1 MEPIFNLEV
10 LSASPRTL
18 QRWEWERLEGG
29 LVVLGGFIIFLDA
42 APGRAFRLLV
52 EMFGAGGSLVGTSD
66 ARLDPAGLNWLPV
79 STVRAE
85 FATGEEPP
93 YRLRVQFVNEGLP
106 RSREELMKSAE
117 AQIRPWVRRELPS
130 SS

>member
-29 LVVLGGFIIFLDA
+29 LVVLGGFVIFLGA
-42 APGRAFRLLV
+42 PPGRVFRLEV
-52 EMFGAGGSLVGTSD
+52 EMYGASGNLIGTSV
-66 ARLDPAGLNWLPV
+66 ARLDPAGAGWLPV
-79 STVRAE
+79 SPVRAE

-106 RSREELMKSAE
+106 RSRQELMKSAE

>member
-18 QRWEWERLEGG
+18 QRWEWERLDGG
-29 LVVLGGFIIFLDA
+29 LVILGGFIIFLGA
-42 APGRAFRLLV
+42 APDRAFRLLV
-52 EMFGAGGSLVGTSD
+52 EMFGAGGGLIGTSD
-66 ARLDPAGLNWLPV
+66 ARLDPAGADWLPV

-117 AQIRPWVRRELPS
+117 ALIRPWVRRELPS

>member
-1 MEPIFNLEV
+1 MGAVLGDVEV
-10 LSASPRTL
+10 AREGAAPDGAQIDLDGRVGGGP
-18 QRWEWERLEGG
+18 EGG
-29 LVVLGGFIIFLDA
+29 G
-42 APGRAFRLLV
+42 
-52 EMFGAGGSLVGTSD
+52 
-66 ARLDPAGLNWLPV
+66 DPAGVDWLPV

-117 AQIRPWVRRELPS
+117 AQVRPWVRRELPS